1 MNRTSIL
8 IGTVIFYTIFFGLL
22 GFWNPSGLNE
32 EESSGS
38 NGFLTWLNSV
48 GLDTTILDNIYQNV
62 TGFPPIINI
71 VVFTPMGLIVTW
83 LIIELVVWITP
94 FIGGGS

>member
-32 EESSGS
+32 EESS
-38 NGFLTWLNSV
+38 
-48 GLDTTILDNIYQNV
+48 
-62 TGFPPIINI
+62 
-71 VVFTPMGLIVTW
+71 
-83 LIIELVVWITP
+83 
-94 FIGGGS
+94 